1 MILGIDVGGTHTD
14 AVLLDKN
21 GLLAAAKIATVHND
35 LLSSVRTAL
44 AEVIKNH
51 DATKVKRF
59 NLSTTLCTNAIVQG
73 NLEEVGV
80 LVSAGPGID
89 PEQFRI
95 GDCYTVIPGGLDH
108 RGTEIKPLDLDKART
123 EIAQF
128 QERGV
133 RIFSIIGKF
142 SPRNPHHENQL
153 AELLRQGCDFLTL
166 GHALS
171 GQLNFPRRVAT
182 SYYNS
187 AIWPVFND
195 FANSVAD
202 SLQDFGLQ
210 PPHVNTLKAD
220 GGTMTFSQARQTPV
234 ESIFS
239 GPSASVMGIMALCAI
254 ESDAILLDMGG
265 TTTDVAVFADGVP
278 LIEAESIELAHRPTL
293 VRAMKTKSIPLG
305 GDSAVSALQ
314 GSVCVGPKRMGPCMA
329 QGGSVPTLVDAL
341 NCAKQYDYGKTADSD
356 RGMESL
362 GQELGWSP
370 TQVSWQVIHEFCR
383 VLKRE
388 TLDMLAEINERPVY
402 TVHEFLEYR
411 QIVPKRIYLMGGPA
425 KVMAPFVSQ
434 TFGLP
439 VVVPENYAVA
449 NALGAA
455 LAKPT
460 MQAELFADTEKR
472 VMNIPVLGVNERVGN
487 MYSLDKARKDAIDH
501 LCTYLT
507 NHLDWRVPQSEVEVV
522 EESAMN
528 MVKDVYHVGQDIRV
542 KCQIKP
548 GISPDYQYAVRCLC
562 KEQ

>member
-14 AVLLDKN
+14 AVLLNKD
-21 GLLAAAKIATVHND
+21 GLLASAKVTTQHDN
-35 LLSSVRTAL
+35 LLASVRSAL
-44 AEVIKNH
+44 AEVIK
-51 DATKVKRF
+51 DQDGTKVKRF

-73 NLEEVGV
+73 DLEEVGV

-89 PEQFRI
+89 PEHFRI
-95 GDCYTVIPGGLDH
+95 GSCYSVVPGGLDH
-108 RGTEIKPLDLDKART
+108 RGTELKPLDLEMARSK
-123 EIAQF
+123 IAEYIQ
-128 QERGV
+128 RGV
-133 RIFSIIGKF
+133 RIFSLVGKF
-142 SPRNPHHENQL
+142 SPRNPAHENQL
-153 AELLRQGCDFLTL
+153 AELLGNECTFLTL
-166 GHALS
+166 GHTLS
-171 GQLNFPRRVAT
+171 GQLNFPRRIAT

-187 AIWPVFND
+187 AIWPIFND

-202 SLQDFGLQ
+202 SLADFGLH
-210 PPHVNTLKAD
+210 PPHVNILKAD
-220 GGTMTFSQARQTPV
+220 GGTMTFTQARQTPV

-239 GPSASVMGIMALCAI
+239 GPSASVMGIMALCPI

-265 TTTDVAVFADGVP
+265 TTTDVAVFADGDP
-278 LIEAESIELAHRPTL
+278 LIEAESVELAHRPTL

-305 GDSAVSALQ
+305 GDSAVSADQ
-314 GSVCVGPKRMGPCMA
+314 GGVCVGPKRMGPCMA
-329 QGGSVPTLVDAL
+329 QGGTYPTLVDAL
-341 NCAKQYDYGKTADSD
+341 NCAKQYAYGQTQASD
-356 RGMESL
+356 QGMETL
-362 GQELGWSP
+362 GRELGWSSGH
-370 TQVSWQVIHEFCR
+370 VSWQVIHEFCR
-383 VLKRE
+383 VLKQE

-425 KVMAPFVSQ
+425 QVMAPFVSQ
-434 TFGLP
+434 AFGLP
-439 VVVPENYAVA
+439 VVVPDNYAVA

-455 LAKPT
+455 LARPT

-472 VMNIPVLGVNERVGN
+472 TMNIPVLGINERVGDQ
-487 MYSLDKARKDAIDH
+487 YALTQARDDVVRH

-528 MVKDVYHVGQDIRV
+528 MVKDVYHVGQDLRV

-548 GISPDYQYAVRCLC
+548 GISPDYQHAVRCLC

>member
-14 AVLLDKN
+14 AVLLNKD
-21 GLLAAAKIATVHND
+21 GLLASAKVTTQHDN
-35 LLSSVRTAL
+35 LLASVRSAL
-44 AEVIKNH
+44 AEVIK
-51 DATKVKRF
+51 DQDGTGVKRF

-73 NLEEVGV
+73 DLEEVGV

-95 GDCYTVIPGGLDH
+95 GSCYSVVPGGLDH
-108 RGTEIKPLDLDKART
+108 RGTELKALDLEMARSK
-123 EIAQF
+123 IAEYIQ
-128 QERGV
+128 RGV
-133 RIFSIIGKF
+133 RIFSLVGKF
-142 SPRNPHHENQL
+142 SPRNPAHENQL
-153 AELLRQGCDFLTL
+153 AELLGNECTFLTL
-166 GHALS
+166 GHTLS
-171 GQLNFPRRVAT
+171 GQLNFPRRIAT

-187 AIWPVFND
+187 AIWPIFND

-202 SLQDFGLQ
+202 SLADFGLH
-210 PPHVNTLKAD
+210 PPHVNILKAD

-239 GPSASVMGIMALCAI
+239 GPSASVMGIMALCPI

-265 TTTDVAVFADGVP
+265 TTTDVAVFADGDP
-278 LIEAESIELAHRPTL
+278 LIEAESVELAHRPTL

-305 GDSAVSALQ
+305 GDSAVSASQ
-314 GSVCVGPKRMGPCMA
+314 EGVCVGPKRMGPCMA
-329 QGGSVPTLVDAL
+329 QGGTHPTLVDAL
-341 NCAKQYDYGKTADSD
+341 NCAKQYAYGQTQASD
-356 RGMESL
+356 QGMQTL
-362 GQELGWSP
+362 GRELGWSSGH
-370 TQVSWQVIHEFCR
+370 VSWQVIHEFCR
-383 VLKRE
+383 VLKQE

-425 KVMAPFVSQ
+425 QVMAPFVSQ
-434 TFGLP
+434 AFGLP
-439 VVVPENYAVA
+439 VVVPDNYAVA

-455 LAKPT
+455 LARPT

-472 VMNIPVLGVNERVGN
+472 TMNIPVLGINERVGDQ
-487 MYSLDKARKDAIDH
+487 YGLTQARDDVVRH

-528 MVKDVYHVGQDIRV
+528 MVKDVYHVGQDLRV

-548 GISPDYQYAVRCLC
+548 GISPDYQHAVRCLC